1 MRALIVAGLVAAYG
15 FAATA
20 ALSQTAP
27 SNAGAAPPA
36 PAPSGAAA
44 SPGRSGAMTR
54 DEYVQRAVDR
64 ARRAA
69 EARFDKMDSN
79 HDGVLTADERRA
91 ARSQRGSPKPGS
103 Q

>member
-1 MRALIVAGLVAAYG
+1 
-15 FAATA
+15 
-20 ALSQTAP
+20 
-27 SNAGAAPPA
+27 
-36 PAPSGAAA
+36 
-44 SPGRSGAMTR
+44 MTR